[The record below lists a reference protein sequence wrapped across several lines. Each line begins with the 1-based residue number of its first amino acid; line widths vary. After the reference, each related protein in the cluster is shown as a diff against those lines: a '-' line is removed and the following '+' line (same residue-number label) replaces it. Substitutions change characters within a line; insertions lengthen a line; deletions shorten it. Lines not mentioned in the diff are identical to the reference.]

1 MSGSTFNREA
11 FEEKVRGIGDLL
23 GELWAIDAVLDY
35 VEDNPRHVNPDGGFV
50 PAYDRVTIGDTS
62 PFEIEAPD
70 NLWHLAVT
78 AGRNWGNQ
86 VAESIRSLSWDVVRP
101 ESSTFEEAVAVI
113 RSEVV
118 DTIRTGVADD
128 FARLDNNLSSWNGAA
143 ADAFGDWYAQLE
155 IIARRQAY
163 VAETVCAGIAACK
176 AVVDVGQQSLMNL
189 VDAVDELIREQLSL
203 RAQHHALPPEPSYTQ
218 ALLIVG
224 AGLLGAL
231 AAIPTGGA
239 SAITT
244 GVVLAS
250 LAASTSEVLQ
260 LAAASIPADGGVE
273 TEFSAK
279 TSEEFFHELS
289 GRLAE
294 ILDNVRSQWRGV
306 EGVIEDLYND
316 ASSAE
321 QQGLLAPKRP
331 SIVRTVT
338 PDGFH
343 HETAPR

>member
-35 VEDNPRHVNPDGGFV
+35 VADNPEGTYNGNGL
-50 PAYDRVTIGDTS
+50 YDRVTIGETH
-62 PFEIEAPD
+62 PFEYEAPD

-78 AGRNWGNQ
+78 AGRNWGDQ
-86 VAESIRSLSWDVVRP
+86 VSESIRSLSFDVVRP
-101 ESSTFEEAVAVI
+101 LSSTFEDAVSVI
-113 RSEVV
+113 RTEVV
-118 DTIRTGVADD
+118 DSIRTGVADD
-128 FARLDNNLSSWNGAA
+128 FAGLDNNLAAWNGQA
-143 ADAFGDWYAQLE
+143 ADAFGDWYAGFE
-155 IIARRQAY
+155 IIARRQSY

-189 VDAVDELIREQLSL
+189 VDAVDEMIREQLSL
-203 RAQHHALPPEPSYTQ
+203 RAQHHALPPENSTQ
-218 ALLIVG
+218 GLLIVG
-224 AGLLGAL
+224 AALLGAL

-239 SAITT
+239 SAVAT
-244 GVVLAS
+244 GAVLAS
-250 LAASTSEVLQ
+250 LAATTSEVLQ
-260 LAAASIPADGGVE
+260 VAAATVPSDGGVE
-273 TEFSAK
+273 AEFSAK

-289 GRLAE
+289 ARLDE

-321 QQGLLAPKRP
+321 QQGLLAPTRP